1 MQMTK
6 TKKKRLFWRNYK
18 MENYD
23 TTLVQ
28 NLSEPLKLLTMFYNE
43 SESEILKIGILT
55 NIAFETLPN
64 YKNYTDFVS
73 GITQARM
80 IKGVNGRNYV
90 ESQVKKLFETYEL
103 NDINENIVEKA
114 MELIVL
120 TFDSVYFNSGEKIKN
135 KYMEALEEPEFLYIN
150 LKLSVKIVAETLRRK
165 NITLSN
171 LSLHFITE
179 QIKHEKRNIAQE
191 YIKAYSSGDEEQ
203 LRIARNNY
211 RETMERMLNNF
222 IKTLT
227 IPYEAAMQL
236 NKEQEIVNKLGKE
249 NLDKITMYMLGE
261 VKTRVLKNKQIQLKL
276 DF

>member
-135 KYMEALEEPEFLYIN
+135 KYMEALEDPEFLYIN

>member
-1 MQMTK
+1 
-6 TKKKRLFWRNYK
+6 

-120 TFDSVYFNSGEKIKN
+120 TFDSVYFNSGENIKN
-135 KYMEALEEPEFLYIN
+135 KYMEALEDPEFLYIN

-179 QIKHEKRNIAQE
+179 QIKREKKNIAQE

-203 LRIARNNY
+203 LRVARNNY

-236 NKEQEIVNKLGKE
+236 NKEREIVNKLGKE
-249 NLDKITMYMLGE
+249 NLDEITIYMLRE
-261 VKTRVLKNKQIQLKL
+261 VKIRVLENKQIQLKF

>member
-1 MQMTK
+1 MTK
-6 TKKKRLFWRNYK
+6 TKKKQLFGRNYK

-23 TTLVQ
+23 MTLVQ
-28 NLSEPLKLLTMFYNE
+28 NLAEPLKLLTMFYNK

-64 YKNYTDFVS
+64 YKNYTDLIS
-73 GITQARM
+73 GVTQARM
-80 IKGVNGRNYV
+80 MKGVNGRNYI

-114 MELIVL
+114 IELIVL
-120 TFDSVYFNSGEKIKN
+120 TFDSVYLNSGEKTKN
-135 KYMEALEEPEFLYIN
+135 KYIEALEDFEFLYIN

-179 QIKHEKRNIAQE
+179 QIKREKRNIADE
-191 YIKAYSSGDEEQ
+191 YIKAYASNDEKQ
-203 LRIARNNY
+203 LKIARNNY

-222 IKTLT
+222 IKSLM
-227 IPYEAAMQL
+227 IPYEAGMQL
-236 NKEQEIVNKLGKE
+236 NREQEIVNKLGKE
-249 NLDKITMYMLGE
+249 NLDKITMYMLRE
-261 VKTRVLKNKQIQLKL
+261 VKTRVLKNKQIQLKF

>member
-1 MQMTK
+1 
-6 TKKKRLFWRNYK
+6 

-23 TTLVQ
+23 MTLVQ
-28 NLSEPLKLLTMFYNE
+28 NLAEPLKLLTMFYNK

-64 YKNYTDFVS
+64 YKNYTDLIS
-73 GITQARM
+73 GVTQARM
-80 IKGVNGRNYV
+80 MKGVNGRNYV

-114 MELIVL
+114 IELIVL
-120 TFDSVYFNSGEKIKN
+120 TFDSVYLNSGEKTKN
-135 KYMEALEEPEFLYIN
+135 KYIEALEDFEFLYIN

-179 QIKHEKRNIAQE
+179 QIKREKRNIADE
-191 YIKAYSSGDEEQ
+191 YIKAYASNDEEQ
-203 LRIARNNY
+203 LKIARNNY

-222 IKTLT
+222 IKSLM
-227 IPYEAAMQL
+227 IPYEAGMQL
-236 NKEQEIVNKLGKE
+236 NREQEIVNKLGKE
-249 NLDKITMYMLGE
+249 NLDKITMYMLRE
-261 VKTRVLKNKQIQLKL
+261 VKTRVLKNKQIQLKF

>member
-1 MQMTK
+1 
-6 TKKKRLFWRNYK
+6 

-28 NLSEPLKLLTMFYNE
+28 NLSEPLKLLTMFYNG

-135 KYMEALEEPEFLYIN
+135 KYMEALEDPEFLYIN